1 MSAKTSLLNRLSPSG
16 PTPLKLCILSLFI
29 GSLRYFE
36 MQENSV
42 YDEKPDVTISRKVYD
57 ESYFNKANHLHLSD
71 TSLEKSNCFR
81 TVCTKLASCS
91 CSRTGVSNF
100 LYRLAPIIQWLPKYN
115 VKKDL
120 VADITGGITVGIMHI
135 PQGNKQV

>member
-1 MSAKTSLLNRLSPSG
+1 
-16 PTPLKLCILSLFI
+16 
-29 GSLRYFE
+29 
-36 MQENSV
+36 MQEDSV

-57 ESYFNKANHLHLSD
+57 ESHFTKANHRHLSAEP
-71 TSLEKSNCFR
+71 LEKNNCFR
-81 TVCTKLASCS
+81 TVCTKLSSCS
-91 CSRTGVSNF
+91 CSRTGVCNF
-100 LYRLAPIIQWLPKYN
+100 LYGLAPIIQWLPKYN

>member
-1 MSAKTSLLNRLSPSG
+1 
-16 PTPLKLCILSLFI
+16 
-29 GSLRYFE
+29 

-57 ESYFNKANHLHLSD
+57 ESHFTKANHRHLSAE
-71 TSLEKSNCFR
+71 SLEKSNCFR
-81 TVCTKLASCS
+81 TVCTKLPSCS
-91 CSRTGVSNF
+91 CSRSGVSNF
-100 LYRLAPIIQWLPKYN
+100 LSRLAPIIQWLPKYN
-115 VKKDL
+115 VKKDI